1 MSLVKYVNHPLRTNR
16 RQGKAGKL
24 EIKAK
29 FIELRA
35 KEYSYSKLYAI
46 ASIGKY

>member
-1 MSLVKYVNHPLRTNR
+1 
-16 RQGKAGKL
+16 L

-35 KEYSYSKLYAI
+35 RDTEILKEAWGESE
-46 ASIGKY
+46 GK